1 MNLSQN
7 QSGTTLGIDYP
18 PPPRVHWLFLFLL
31 WIAIVATTVLF
42 VPINLWQPVAALA
55 FAPWIMYLCIW
66 LLKLDAK
73 SKCIF
78 WCNLYILLELGRA
91 WLAIQDSSDTVHLL
105 GDLLALVSSILGIA
119 IAFMIRADLLRHYN
133 EREPIGIN
141 LSPGLTFF
149 FSFFYLQSQLY
160 PIAQFKKR
168 HAEGHATAV
177 GRTLLP

>member
-1 MNLSQN
+1 M
-7 QSGTTLGIDYP
+7 
-18 PPPRVHWLFLFLL
+18 
-31 WIAIVATTVLF
+31 
-42 VPINLWQPVAALA
+42 
-55 FAPWIMYLCIW
+55 
-66 LLKLDAK
+66 
-73 SKCIF
+73 
-78 WCNLYILLELGRA
+78 
-91 WLAIQDSSDTVHLL
+91 
-105 GDLLALVSSILGIA
+105 LALVSSILGIA